1 MDETDLLVDLG
12 RYETSATA
20 IRETS
25 RLGCKVLRHQE
36 MMKDPAKA
44 TEFQKKMQEAVHQ
57 DKIFEW
63 AATLT
68 ESQIDGFLMALQM
81 EKEGR
86 YKIQPLQ

>member
-1 MDETDLLVDLG
+1 MDETDTLVDVG
-12 RYETSATA
+12 KFSSSADA

-25 RLGCKVLRHQE
+25 RIGCKVIRYQE
-36 MMKDPAKA
+36 MMKDPKQA
-44 TEFQKKMQEAVHQ
+44 TEFARKMQEAVHQ

-68 ESQIDGFLMALQM
+68 ENQIDGFMMALEM